1 MNMTGCKKALTSLKQ
16 WNSQHTCKN
25 FRSDQNS
32 LNCIFERWYFM
43 ICKNCKFNF
52 TLRNRNVALVRTAT
66 NPTINNETMRNDTV
80 SFCVGA
86 LMTVTLSTSRIRIF
100 CLRKDHLAVL
110 VNSSASDVDP

>member
-1 MNMTGCKKALTSLKQ
+1 MNEVQQFLLLLL
-16 WNSQHTCKN
+16 
-25 FRSDQNS
+25 
-32 LNCIFERWYFM
+32 LNIAFVQR
-43 ICKNCKFNF
+43 
-52 TLRNRNVALVRTAT
+52 RNRNVALVRTAT

>member
-1 MNMTGCKKALTSLKQ
+1 MYEGCKKAL
-16 WNSQHTCKN
+16 
-25 FRSDQNS
+25 R
-32 LNCIFERWYFM
+32 
-43 ICKNCKFNF
+43 
-52 TLRNRNVALVRTAT
+52 RNRNVALVRTAT

>member
-1 MNMTGCKKALTSLKQ
+1 MNMTGCKKARTSLKQ
-16 WNSQHTCKN
+16 LNSQLRFFPYLYNYPNLFSTEQYLKY
-25 FRSDQNS
+25 R
-32 LNCIFERWYFM
+32 
-43 ICKNCKFNF
+43 
-52 TLRNRNVALVRTAT
+52 RNRNVALVRTAT

-86 LMTVTLSTSRIRIF
+86 LMTVTFSTSRIRIF